1 MFRPLA
7 SFLHR
12 SGIYAYLRR
21 AWREDTSSLRK
32 ELSEVNRRLDEH
44 ASVLAAF
51 QTFKQTE
58 IELHKRQRDLRS
70 ELSRVKAVLAASR
83 SRLFEQHSRA
93 LQNDMVAAHATR
105 AIQATTLHETPMPHV
120 VVENVL
126 PDATYNALVD
136 ATPPDEC
143 FSDRDLIKQNFH
155 PTQGKLAPEFTHV
168 VWGFME
174 REVIPGVLVPALMSR
189 FKPYIDD
196 VYAQRHGAKAAA
208 VSALP
213 HAATAGRLML
223 RRPGYHLEPHLDP
236 SRVIVTCLLYI
247 ARPGDDTS
255 FGTQLFSINT
265 APRIEQ
271 TKTFYPR
278 PAGYTCTLEKSVAFA
293 PNTAVAFLNA
303 GAGAHGASI
312 PTTAPEGTKRYAYQ
326 FYISPDLP
334 ALTALTGEKVDEAG
348 DY

>member
-7 SFLHR
+7 SLLHR
-12 SGIYAYLRR
+12 SGVYSYLRR
-21 AWREDTSSLRK
+21 AWRDDDSALRK
-32 ELSEVNRRLDEH
+32 ELTEVTRRLDEQ
-44 ASVLAAF
+44 AAAF
-51 QTFKQTE
+51 KQ
-58 IELHKRQRDLRS
+58 IEVDLLKRQQDLRS
-70 ELSRVKAVLAASR
+70 DLSRVEAVLDASR
-83 SRLFEQHSRA
+83 TRLFDLHAHA
-93 LQNDMVAAHATR
+93 LQVETVAAHASK
-105 AIQATTLHETPMPHV
+105 AIHATTLHEIPMPHA

-126 PDATYNALVD
+126 PDATYKALVD

-155 PTQGKLAPEFTHV
+155 PAQGKLAPEFTKV

-174 REVIPGVLVPALMSR
+174 REVIPGALVPALLSR
-189 FKPYIDD
+189 FKPYIDA
-196 VYAQRHGAKAAA
+196 VYEQRHGTRAPA

-236 SRVIVTCLLYI
+236 SRVIVTCLLYV

-255 FGTQLFSINT
+255 FGTQLFSINDT
-265 APRIEQ
+265 PRIEQ

-278 PAGYTCTLEKSVAFA
+278 HAGYACTLEKTVAFE

-312 PTTAPEGTKRYAYQ
+312 PTSAPAGTKRYAYQ

-334 ALTALTGEKVDEAG
+334 ALAALTGETADEGG